1 MGTDCTAA
9 RYKLR
14 QAEILLA
21 HLRALPEQIARDLR
35 RASSAMD
42 HKLLLATYFFGCLGA
57 ARSIFY
63 ILSESA
69 GRAFKQAETDWRN
82 NALDQ
87 ASRTFFHRMTNLRDR
102 DVHYG
107 EVNAEALGR
116 MIPIADGSLTV
127 FVNAAPLGTTSE
139 AEYVNPD
146 GSVSRA
152 AGLQGSAGLYIEVD
166 GKKVEAADACARYL
180 DQLCTLI
187 AVLEGAASTGSP

>member
-1 MGTDCTAA
+1 MGTDCAAA

-21 HLRALPEQIARDLR
+21 HLRTLPEQIAPELR
-35 RASSAMD
+35 RASSGMD
-42 HKLLLATYFFGCLGA
+42 HKLLLATYFFACLGA
-57 ARSIFY
+57 ARSVFY

-87 ASRTFFHRMTNLRDR
+87 AGRTFFHRMTNLRDR

-107 EVNAEALGR
+107 EVNAEALR
-116 MIPIADGSLTV
+116 NMIPIADGSLTV
-127 FVNAAPLGTTSE
+127 FGNAALFGPTPE

-166 GKKVEAADACARYL
+166 GKQVEAADACARYL
-180 DQLCTLI
+180 DQLRTLI
-187 AVLEGAASTGSP
+187 AALEGAASKGSP

>member
-1 MGTDCTAA
+1 MAADCTAA

-21 HLRALPEQIARDLR
+21 HLRTLPERIARDLR
-35 RASSAMD
+35 RAAPTMD
-42 HKLLLATYFFGCLGA
+42 HKLVLATYFFACLGA

-63 ILSESA
+63 ILSEGA
-69 GRAFKQAETDWRN
+69 GSAFKQVETDWRN
-82 NALDQ
+82 NVLDQ
-87 ASRTFFHRMTNLRDR
+87 MGRTFFHRMTNLRDR

-107 EVNAEALGR
+107 EVSAEALAK
-116 MIPIADGSLTV
+116 MIPITDGSLTV
-127 FVNAAPLGTTSE
+127 FGNAALFGPTPE

-166 GKKVEAADACARYL
+166 GKRMEAAAACTRYL
-180 DQLCTLI
+180 DQLRTLI
-187 AVLEGAASTGSP
+187 AAFERPASTGSP